1 MIAVVTVGY
10 QKIGKL
16 QIGGRHSN
24 LVAIGKLIA
33 AEAQEELFVVV
44 RGRWADPDCIA
55 AICCAPIA
63 LPQDRLPVSL
73 EHASEALTAQ
83 DLMQDR
89 VTCIHVYHESDQPN
103 AGSWEQSLARD
114 YELAWHLNVMA
125 ARGEN
130 ELNLELPVRYV
141 VVRGEQVDLISV
153 EVLKEGA

>member
-89 VTCIHVYHESDQPN
+89 VTCIHVYHESDQSS
-103 AGSWEQSLARD
+103 AGSKALLRD
-114 YELAWHLNVMA
+114 YELAWYLNAMA
-125 ARGEN
+125 ARGEH
-130 ELNLELPVRYV
+130 ELDFELPIRYV